1 MRVCPACKVQ
11 NSDDSQF
18 CFKCGTNLVEFE
30 EAQEKQETNNYW
42 GKHALL
48 HKLGF
53 LSVIIVLISASM
65 FFFLHKKFS
74 KFTSQ
79 KQLSIKV
86 LDQSYVDTLVDSYLD
101 KDVLAN
107 KKNSGAIGIG
117 DKIYLL
123 VVTEMR
129 GVNRS
134 KLYEIRDGLAIDYK
148 VQGDLP
154 VFRGDDD
161 KLLIKDVTNGGIPEF
176 IYYSTSKSDVNRSFY
191 WTIINMPKKEIAEGD
206 YIVPTEIYANSHIS
220 LNTVADGNESYKDYI
235 LNQIASKE
243 KEILSENSNDADK
256 DATRKLLIDY
266 WIHHNGM
273 DCSKLLSP
281 CKVQLLWIS
290 FGNES
295 DIFNMTMNAEVE
307 NGKYKVVALA
317 KDGVYLIEKL
327 NSKVALIYLP
337 ENSAGQIKKVNIVGD
352 KILLYR
358 EGKRESNLP
367 IVFDIKETVLKK
379 GKNIDQD
386 EGE

>member
-1 MRVCPACKVQ
+1 M
-11 NSDDSQF
+11 
-18 CFKCGTNLVEFE
+18 
-30 EAQEKQETNNYW
+30 
-42 GKHALL
+42 LL
-48 HKLGF
+48 IFVG
-53 LSVIIVLISASM
+53 V
-65 FFFLHKKFS
+65 FFFLNKKSS

-79 KQLSIKV
+79 KQTSIKV

-107 KKNSGAIGIG
+107 GKKSGAIAIG

-134 KLYEIRDGLAIDYK
+134 KLYEIRNNLAIDYK
-148 VQGDLP
+148 IEGDLP

-161 KLLIKDVTNGGIPEF
+161 KLLIQDVTNDGIPEF
-176 IYYSTSKSDVNRSFY
+176 IYYSTSKSNDNRSFY
-191 WTIINMPKKEIAEGD
+191 WTIINIPKKEIAKGD
-206 YIVPTEIYANSHIS
+206 YIIPSEIYANSHIS
-220 LNTVADGNESYKDYI
+220 LNTVADGNEGYKDYI

-256 DATRKLLIDY
+256 DATHKLLIDY
-266 WIHHNGM
+266 WMHHNGM

-290 FGNES
+290 FRDES
-295 DIFNMTMNAEVE
+295 DIFNLTKNAEVE
-307 NGKYKVVALA
+307 NSKYKVVALA
-317 KDGVYLIEKL
+317 KDGVYLIDKS

-352 KILLYR
+352 KVALYR
-358 EGKRESNLP
+358 ESKRESNLP
-367 IVFDIKETVLKK
+367 IVFDLKETSLKK
-379 GKNIDQD
+379 VKNINQ
-386 EGE
+386 EEEE